1 MFSMADNAEQT
12 EDVKDG
18 ANDEAEE
25 ATTGGASADYNYLLG
40 MAIWSLTKE
49 KVRHD
54 HSLIHK

>member
-1 MFSMADNAEQT
+1 MADNAEQT
-12 EDVKDG
+12 EDAKDG

-25 ATTGGASADYNYLLG
+25 ATTGGALADYNYLLG

-49 KVRHD
+49 KVRRD